1 MNNNVLLI
9 SFLSL
14 FVSAQLSAQCAISGS
29 NISDAAVESCLINCG
44 CSTVNITGNTSMQGD
59 WAFTK
64 TGLIINIAAG
74 AALDFK
80 SNTLTLPADAKLVI
94 QPTGSITSSGN
105 QSVIKIT
112 IGAKSY
118 VGSDFAAIITGG
130 GVSQLGVLPL
140 ELIEFKT
147 GTTTTG
153 ILLAWETASE
163 TGVSHF
169 EVERSL
175 DAKTFER
182 IGKLPA
188 NNKSGIW
195 QYQFEDN
202 APIATTILYY
212 RLKIKDLDG
221 TYAYSKVVAQAYKP
235 KNTVLLYP
243 TTTEDAVQIQAA
255 SEIESVQVLDNL
267 GRFMMQVDGKNESLT
282 TIHLNDLQS
291 GLYFVRIQTAAQTAS
306 TLKVWKR

>member
-1 MNNNVLLI
+1 MNNNVFLI

-14 FVSAQLSAQCAISGS
+14 FVSAKLSAQCAISGS
-29 NISDAAVESCLINCG
+29 NISDAAVESCLVNCG

-118 VGSDFAAIITGG
+118 VGTDFAAIITGG

-140 ELIEFKT
+140 ELIEF
-147 GTTTTG
+147 
-153 ILLAWETASE
+153 E

-221 TYAYSKVVAQAYKP
+221 TYAYSKVVAQVYKP

-267 GRFMMQVDGKNESLT
+267 GRLMMQVDGKNESLT